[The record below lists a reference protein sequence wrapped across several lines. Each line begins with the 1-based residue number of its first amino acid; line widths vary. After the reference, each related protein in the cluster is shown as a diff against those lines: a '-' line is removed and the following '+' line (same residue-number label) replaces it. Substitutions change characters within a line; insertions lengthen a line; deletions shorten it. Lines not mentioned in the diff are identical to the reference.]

1 MSGQAHALIEGEN
14 LSDAWLRTVACVRA
28 GSGNKMF
35 HTMTVVDRPWEED
48 TAVRKAVDGMLRA
61 QRHPPVETVANT
73 IFPAGLANVAAD
85 AADLGRQYRKM
96 YPRIRGFPGNTA
108 GTYFGRLVQYPGR
121 AGATDQLHRMVEH
134 LRRESAGTGPMSAM
148 YEAPMDVPE
157 DRDEQPGTA
166 VGMIRA
172 VADNSRRGF
181 PCMSLLSVQL
191 DGRRLHMLAQYR
203 YEYLLEKGYGNYL
216 GLARLQDYIAGQ
228 AGLEVGQLSIV
239 AGRVCVDQGLRRLNE
254 QMHERG
260 IAWPT

>member
-1 MSGQAHALIEGEN
+1 
-14 LSDAWLRTVACVRA
+14 
-28 GSGNKMF
+28 
-35 HTMTVVDRPWEED
+35 
-48 TAVRKAVDGMLRA
+48 
-61 QRHPPVETVANT
+61 
-73 IFPAGLANVAAD
+73 
-85 AADLGRQYRKM
+85 
-96 YPRIRGFPGNTA
+96 
-108 GTYFGRLVQYPGR
+108 
-121 AGATDQLHRMVEH
+121 
-134 LRRESAGTGPMSAM
+134 MSAM